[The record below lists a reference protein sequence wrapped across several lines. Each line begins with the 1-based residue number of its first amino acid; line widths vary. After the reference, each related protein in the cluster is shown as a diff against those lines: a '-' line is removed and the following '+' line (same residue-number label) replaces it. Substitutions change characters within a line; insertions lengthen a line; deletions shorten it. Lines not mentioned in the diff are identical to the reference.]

1 MIATIATLIV
11 KELRT
16 RALLNITNLSLL
28 MSENTCLL
36 ELKHPFLANSKQSLE
51 TVRERESSSCH
62 GV

>member
-28 MSENTCLL
+28 LSENTCLL
-36 ELKHPFLANSKQSLE
+36 ELKHPFLANSEQSLE
-51 TVRERESSSCH
+51 TVRER
-62 GV
+62 